1 MKVKVNDV
9 ALDLPQG
16 TSAID
21 AVFAAGYDVPY
32 FCSQEFMSRIWRRPM
47 SRKPSSGPSSSVFRS
62 RGTSSAISC
71 GTRSRR

>member
-9 ALDLPQG
+9 ELELEPG

-32 FCSQEFMSRIWRRPM
+32 FCSQEYMSPIGACRMCLGKVARRV
-47 SRKPSSGPSSSVFRS
+47 KTV
-62 RGTSSAISC
+62 
-71 GTRSRR
+71 RRTTG